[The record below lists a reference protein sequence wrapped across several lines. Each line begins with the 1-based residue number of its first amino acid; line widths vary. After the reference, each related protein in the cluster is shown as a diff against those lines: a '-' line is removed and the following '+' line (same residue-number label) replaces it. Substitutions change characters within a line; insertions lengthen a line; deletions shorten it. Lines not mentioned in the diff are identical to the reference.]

1 MNRRALIMALI
12 VAMLG
17 GALLVFYLRR
27 FEEEKSGGE
36 PVELLAAVKPIAAGE
51 LITEDKLATRI
62 VPRAYV
68 EDRAV
73 LAAERGKVI
82 GLRLGHTLQA
92 QQMLMW
98 TDLNIAMEERRTLSA
113 LVQPGMRAVTVRAG
127 DSDLEKSFA
136 LIRPGDRTDVLLT
149 MASGGGPVPITPGA
163 GQRTAIVLLQNV
175 LVLAVG
181 SDTGAEPGAG
191 QVLGKNERQDIIL
204 SLSLNIPEA
213 QLLTLATE
221 KGNIAVALR
230 NPDDVL
236 VTEGISD
243 VSDTALQ
250 DSKARTQVTNVR
262 RGPVGPKEIK
272 AQPAER

>member
-36 PVELLAAVKPIAAGE
+36 PVELLAAVKPLGAGE

-73 LAAERGKVI
+73 LAAERGKII

-98 TDLNIAMEERRTLSA
+98 TDLNIALEERRNLSQ

-136 LIRPGDRTDVLLT
+136 LIRPGDRVDVLLT
-149 MASGGGPVPITPGA
+149 LAGGVQIPGA
-163 GQRTAIVLLQNV
+163 PPVQRTAIVLLQNV

-181 SDTGAEPGAG
+181 SDTGADIGRGPVGE
-191 QVLGKNERQDIIL
+191 NERRDIIL
-204 SLSLNIPEA
+204 SLSLNVPEA

-243 VSDTALQ
+243 VNDIALQ
-250 DSKARTQVTNVR
+250 DVRQRSAVTNAR

-272 AQPAER
+272 VQEPPR

>member
-36 PVELLAAVKPIAAGE
+36 PVELITAVKPIAAGE
-51 LITEDKLATRI
+51 LITDDMLATRI

-73 LAAERGKVI
+73 LSTERAKVI

-92 QQMLMW
+92 QQTLMW
-98 TDLNIAMEERRTLSA
+98 TDLNIAMEERRSLSA
-113 LVQPGMRAVTVRAG
+113 LVQPGMRAVTVRST
-127 DSDLEKSFA
+127 DVQQEKSYA
-136 LIRPGDRTDVLLT
+136 LIRPGDRVDVIVT
-149 MASGGGPVPITPGA
+149 MSQ
-163 GQRTAIVLLQNV
+163 GQSEQRQSVVLLQNV

-181 SDTGAEPGAG
+181 VDTGADPTKTGIPDR
-191 QVLGKNERQDIIL
+191 NDIVL

-213 QLLTLATE
+213 QLLSLAVE
-221 KGNIAVALR
+221 KGPLSVAVR
-230 NPDDVL
+230 NPDDVR

-243 VSDTALQ
+243 LSASVLTDTK
-250 DSKARTQVTNVR
+250 SRTQVQGIRKT
-262 RGPVGPKEIK
+262 GPVKIDL
-272 AQPAER
+272 PAGQR

>member
-1 MNRRALIMALI
+1 MALI

-36 PVELLAAVKPIAAGE
+36 PVELLAAVKPLAAGE

-73 LAAERGKVI
+73 LAAERGKII

-98 TDLNIAMEERRTLSA
+98 TDLNIALEERRNLSQ
-113 LVQPGMRAVTVRAG
+113 LVQPGMRAVTVRAA

-136 LIRPGDRTDVLLT
+136 LIRPGDRVDVLLT
-149 MASGGGPVPITPGA
+149 LAGGAQVPGA
-163 GQRTAIVLLQNV
+163 PPTQRTAIVLLQNV

-181 SDTGAEPGAG
+181 TDTGGEVGRGP
-191 QVLGKNERQDIIL
+191 LGDQERRDIIL
-204 SLSLNIPEA
+204 SLSLNVPEA

-243 VSDTALQ
+243 VNDIALQ
-250 DSKARTQVTNVR
+250 DVGKRSQVTNVR
-262 RGPVGPKEIK
+262 RGGVGPKAIV
-272 AQPAER
+272 AQPDPQR